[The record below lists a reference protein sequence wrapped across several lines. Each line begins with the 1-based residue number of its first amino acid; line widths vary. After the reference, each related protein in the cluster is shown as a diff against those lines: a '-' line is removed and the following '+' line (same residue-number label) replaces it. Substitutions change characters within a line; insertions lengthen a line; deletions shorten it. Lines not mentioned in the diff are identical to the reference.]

1 MRELNIRIVDT
12 PFDPNDRERIVHYYY
27 RSKNTKY
34 YYRIFISL
42 TGPDVPFVKRVTY
55 ILPSSFEVRHKRVD
69 RSWSN
74 PNCKLA
80 IRVWGKFEILA
91 IIEDKKG
98 NIYETSHY
106 LDFDSYFDPEKF
118 EANQLKSQVLDN
130 P

>member
-12 PFDPNDRERIVHYYY
+12 PFDPNGIERVVHYYW
-27 RSKNTKY
+27 SKNERR
-34 YYRIFISL
+34 YYRIFIYL

-55 ILPSSFEVRHKRVD
+55 ILPSSFEVRHKRVE

-80 IRVWGKFEILA
+80 IRVWGKFEVLA
-91 IIEDKKG
+91 RIEDKKG

-106 LDFDSYFDPEKF
+106 LDFDSYFDPKKF

>member
-12 PFDPNDRERIVHYYY
+12 PFDPNDRERIVYYQSIDKRYYY
-27 RSKNTKY
+27 KV
-34 YYRIFISL
+34 FVSL

-55 ILPSSFEVRHKRVD
+55 ILPSSFEARHKRVD

-98 NIYETSHY
+98 NTYETSHY

-118 EANQLKSQVLDN
+118 EANHLRSQAV
-130 P
+130 